1 MIVKCVPGGMFLTNC
16 YILGD
21 ENSREGILIDPGEQI
36 VEIMAEVE
44 STGLKINRIINTHT
58 HIDHVAGVQ
67 TAKNILGVS
76 FSIHEKE
83 QPVLD
88 ILPEACQRYPAFGDV
103 ETPEVEEYVEE
114 GQKIAIGGLQAEVLL
129 VPGHTWGS
137 ICFVV
142 EDVIIS
148 GDTLFAG
155 SVGRVDLTGG
165 TTMGELVGSINE
177 KLLVYP
183 DSYRVL
189 SGHGPETTIGIE
201 RESNPFLNFS

>member
-1 MIVKCVPGGMFLTNC
+1 MFVTNC
-16 YILGD
+16 YIIGD
-21 ENSREGILIDPGEQI
+21 EEKGEGILIDPGEQI
-36 VEIMAEVE
+36 VEIMAAVE
-44 STGLKINRIINTHT
+44 RTGLKITRIVNTHT

-67 TAKNILGVS
+67 AAKNILKVP
-76 FSIHEKE
+76 FNIHEKE

-88 ILPEACQRYPAFGDV
+88 ILPEACGRYPAFGDV
-103 ETPEVEEYVEE
+103 EQPEVEEYVEE
-114 GQKIAIGGLQAEVLL
+114 GDKIEIGGLSADVFL

-137 ICFVV
+137 ICLVV

-165 TTMGELVGSINE
+165 TTMEELVSSIKD

-183 DSYRVL
+183 DNFRVL

-201 RESNPFLNFS
+201 KESNPFLTSY

>member
-1 MIVKCVPGGMFLTNC
+1 MFLTNC

-21 ENSREGILIDPGEQI
+21 ESKGEGILIDPGEQI
-36 VEIMAEVE
+36 VDIMAEVE
-44 STGLKINRIINTHT
+44 RTGLRITRIVNTHT

-67 TAKNILGVS
+67 TAKNMLGVP

-88 ILPEACQRYPAFGDV
+88 ILPEACRRYPAFGDV
-103 ETPEVEEYVEE
+103 ETPEVDEYVGE
-114 GQKIAIGGLQAEVLL
+114 GEKISIGGIEADVLL

-137 ICFVV
+137 ICLVAGN
-142 EDVIIS
+142 VIIS

-165 TTMGELVGSINE
+165 TTMEELVGSIRE

-183 DSYRVL
+183 DTFHVL
-189 SGHGPETTIGIE
+189 SGHGPETTIGTE
-201 RESNPFLNFS
+201 KQSNPFLISPDFID

>member
-1 MIVKCVPGGMFLTNC
+1 MFLTNC
-16 YILGD
+16 YIVGD
-21 ENSREGILIDPGEQI
+21 ENRGEGILIDPGEQI
-36 VEIMAEVE
+36 SEIMDEVE
-44 STGLKINRIINTHT
+44 RTGIRITRIVNTHT

-67 TAKNILGVS
+67 TVKNTLGVP
-76 FSIHEKE
+76 FSIHKKE

-88 ILPEACQRYPAFGDV
+88 ALPEACGRYPAFGDV

-114 GQKIAIGGLQAEVLL
+114 GQKIAVGGLEAEVLL

-137 ICFVV
+137 ICLVV
-142 EDVIIS
+142 ENVIIS

-165 TTMGELVGSINE
+165 TTMEELVGSIRE

-183 DSYRVL
+183 DSHHVL
-189 SGHGPETTIGIE
+189 SGHGPGTTIGIE
-201 RESNPFLNFS
+201 KESNPFL

>member
-1 MIVKCVPGGMFLTNC
+1 MFLTNC
-16 YILGD
+16 YIVGD
-21 ENSREGILIDPGEQI
+21 EKKGEGILIDPGEQI

-44 STGLKINRIINTHT
+44 RTGLKITRIVNTHT

-67 TAKNILGVS
+67 TAKSMLEVS

-88 ILPEACQRYPAFGDV
+88 ILPEACGRYPAFGDV

-114 GQKIAIGGLQAEVLL
+114 GQKIEIGDLEAEVLL

-137 ICFVV
+137 ICLVV
-142 EDVIIS
+142 ENVIIS

-165 TTMGELVGSINE
+165 TTMEELVGSIKE

-183 DSYRVL
+183 DSYYVL
-189 SGHGPETTIGIE
+189 SGHGPETTIGVE
-201 RESNPFLNFS
+201 KESNPFLRFS

>member
-1 MIVKCVPGGMFLTNC
+1 MFLTNC
-16 YILGD
+16 YIVGD
-21 ENSREGILIDPGEQI
+21 EERGEGILIDPGEQI

-44 STGLKINRIINTHT
+44 NTGLKITRIVNTHT

-67 TAKNILGVS
+67 TAKNILGVP

-88 ILPEACQRYPAFGDV
+88 ILPEACRRYPAFGDV
-103 ETPEVEEYVEE
+103 KQPEVEEYVEE
-114 GQKIAIGGLQAEVLL
+114 GQKIKIGDLEAEILL

-137 ICFVV
+137 ICLVV

-165 TTMGELVGSINE
+165 TTMEELVGAIKE

-183 DSYRVL
+183 DSHRVF
-189 SGHGPETTIGIE
+189 SGHGPETAIGIE
-201 RESNPFLNFS
+201 RESNPFLSSY